1 MSLRRLFEAMVD
13 ATLILLSFAAGIAT
27 VLLLLYAG
35 FYVVDHVGMVAATL
49 LSCLTVLWLT
59 LVVAFYYDY

>member
-1 MSLRRLFEAMVD
+1 MVD
-13 ATLILLSFAAGIAT
+13 ATLTLLSFAAGIAT